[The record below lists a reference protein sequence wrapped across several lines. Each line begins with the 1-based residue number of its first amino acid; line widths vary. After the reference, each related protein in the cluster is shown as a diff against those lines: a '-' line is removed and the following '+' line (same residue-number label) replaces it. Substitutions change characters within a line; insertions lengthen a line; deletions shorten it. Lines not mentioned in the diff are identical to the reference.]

1 MCTLYVFNSVVFVS
15 VVYTY
20 IWISHEDV
28 CTCMYVCMLTLKRI
42 QMVGQYACMSISATM
57 ICEVYNSMTLL
68 FVRAVV
74 VRPRRIEER
83 VLEIIFQIR
92 MDVRKA
98 PGGKLSVLQ
107 EIYELLTIHQS
118 IVFVEM
124 RKDVDRIAQL
134 MRQSGKLR
142 TIYVC
147 TAMFVLL
154 CVCVYMHASILS
166 TT

>member
-1 MCTLYVFNSVVFVS
+1 
-15 VVYTY
+15 
-20 IWISHEDV
+20 
-28 CTCMYVCMLTLKRI
+28 
-42 QMVGQYACMSISATM
+42 
-57 ICEVYNSMTLL
+57 
-68 FVRAVV
+68 V
-74 VRPRRIEER
+74 VRPESVEEL
-83 VLEIIFQIR
+83 VLDVIFQIR

-124 RKDVDRIAQL
+124 SKDVDRIAQL

-147 TAMFVLL
+147 TAMFV
-154 CVCVYMHASILS
+154 CVYMHASILS

>member
-1 MCTLYVFNSVVFVS
+1 
-15 VVYTY
+15 
-20 IWISHEDV
+20 
-28 CTCMYVCMLTLKRI
+28 
-42 QMVGQYACMSISATM
+42 
-57 ICEVYNSMTLL
+57 MTLF
-68 FVRAVV
+68 FVRAFV

-134 MRQSGKLR
+134 MTESGKLR

-154 CVCVYMHASILS
+154 CVCTCMQVFYLQHEC
-166 TT
+166 T